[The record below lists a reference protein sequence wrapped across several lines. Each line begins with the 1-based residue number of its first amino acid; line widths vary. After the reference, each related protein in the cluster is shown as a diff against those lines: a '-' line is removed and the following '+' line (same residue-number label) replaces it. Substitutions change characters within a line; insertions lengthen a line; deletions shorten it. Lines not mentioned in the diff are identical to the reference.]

1 MGQSASSNVCCCS
14 CLSRDHSTAT
24 SDANYKRLD
33 EHGLQRNKTTA
44 LSTAHTTSASPSSP
58 VPSLSYRPPSEAQVL
73 PTTSLQRPSPGLLDL
88 AALAFTST
96 RQDGYP
102 PPFFKRLDQYIRAN
116 GYRAHDVFLVLDHD
130 SDQRITADE
139 MLSGFHRVDFQISKR
154 EEKTLREWM
163 QQIVGHDLS
172 FKEFALAL
180 KQRASLTSPQRIS
193 ILQLAKP

>member
-1 MGQSASSNVCCCS
+1 M
-14 CLSRDHSTAT
+14 
-24 SDANYKRLD
+24 
-33 EHGLQRNKTTA
+33 
-44 LSTAHTTSASPSSP
+44 
-58 VPSLSYRPPSEAQVL
+58 
-73 PTTSLQRPSPGLLDL
+73 LDL
-88 AALAFTST
+88 ATLAFTSSA

-130 SDQRITADE
+130 SDRRITADE
-139 MLSGFHRVDFQISKR
+139 MLSGFHRIDFQVGNIHGCRVYYPLHSLAVSACGGQISKR
-154 EEKTLREWM
+154 EEKALREWM

-193 ILQLAKP
+193 ILKLAKP